1 MKKNVEPFFTDVE
14 MDWLMKH
21 NAEENPVPRIPY
33 DVFKRFRL
41 NYDGLEMDVTS
52 RQEKNGKT
60 YSCII
65 YSDGVTS
72 ELTFGNTMQDAIQ
85 KQIDKLNKIKAKLMK
100 ALTTA
105 TSGLKE
111 LDLSQIEKDY
121 NVTFV
126 K

>member
-1 MKKNVEPFFTDVE
+1 MKKKLESFFTDVE
-14 MDWLMKH
+14 MNWLMSH
-21 NAEENPVPRIPY
+21 NADENRIPR
-33 DVFKRFRL
+33 VASNIFKRYRL

-52 RQEKNGKT
+52 KQEENGKT

-72 ELTFGNTMQDAIQ
+72 QLTFGKTMQEAIQ
-85 KQIDKLNKIKAKLMK
+85 KQVDHLNEIKAKLMK
-100 ALTTA
+100 ALMTA
-105 TSGLKE
+105 TRGLKE
-111 LDLSQIEKDY
+111 LDLSQTEKDY

>member
-21 NAEENPVPRIPY
+21 NAEENPVPRIPH